1 MRSGKIEG
9 TEYAFGAINLP
20 ENWSFPKSRL
30 TFQLVDPK
38 TVFGEKH
45 LLVSIYTH
53 LKGFRLAKNK
63 DLNLLLRI
71 TGFKQIKEAMKAKP
85 KRKAV
90 LVVVGKNAKKEYK
103 RILVSL
109 NAKETGIIKSKKNEL
124 DAIERTALVGV
135 I

>member
-9 TEYAFGAINLP
+9 TEYTFGAINLP
-20 ENWSFPKSRL
+20 EDWSFPKSRL

-53 LKGFRLAKNK
+53 LKGFRLAKDRNM
-63 DLNLLLRI
+63 NLLLRI
-71 TGFKQIKEAMKAKP
+71 SGFKQIKEAIKFKP

-103 RILVSL
+103 KLIVLL
-109 NAKETGIIKSKKNEL
+109 GAKESGKITARKNEL
-124 DAIERTALVGV
+124 DAIERTALVG